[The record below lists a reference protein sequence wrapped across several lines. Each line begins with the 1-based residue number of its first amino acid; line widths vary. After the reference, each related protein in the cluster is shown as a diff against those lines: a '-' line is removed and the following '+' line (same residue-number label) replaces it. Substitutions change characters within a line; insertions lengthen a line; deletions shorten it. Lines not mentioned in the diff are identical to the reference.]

1 MAVVLKAEV
10 SGRSSSS
17 RSTLEKD
24 VNRGRH
30 DHDLGKLVLM
40 LESSTKKG
48 RGILGCAANSF
59 DLNSNF
65 LKESIREALAK

>member
-1 MAVVLKAEV
+1 M
-10 SGRSSSS
+10 
-17 RSTLEKD
+17 TLASWF
-24 VNRGRH
+24 
-30 DHDLGKLVLM
+30 LCW
-40 LESSTKKG
+40 SSTKKG

>member
-10 SGRSSSS
+10 SGRSSS

-24 VNRGRH
+24 VNRGRR

-59 DLNSNF
+59 L
-65 LKESIREALAK
+65 I

>member
-10 SGRSSSS
+10 SGRSSS

-59 DLNSNF
+59 L
-65 LKESIREALAK
+65 I